1 MSVEDAQP
9 VAPEA
14 AGVVG
19 LTQYELQRVGWF
31 EELGFGT
38 FEELGFGTFEAL
50 ALATARGS
58 DGQLVSVHDV
68 RKAIER
74 DCSVE
79 LAFQIFR

>member
-38 FEELGFGTFEAL
+38 FEAL

-58 DGQLVSVHDV
+58 DGQLVSVHNV

-79 LAFQIFR
+79 LAFQIFS